1 MTLISRV
8 ALLAGLAVTFGSGI
22 ARADPPT
29 DPAAV
34 KQQDG
39 MWVDKDGNPTYKIDG
54 KQVDYYTFAG
64 YIRYSAN
71 CLQCHGPDA
80 LGSTYAPNLTDA
92 LKTIDFNEF
101 YGIVSGGKQNVSSSQ
116 NLVMPALGENKNV
129 MCYINAIYVYLRAR
143 STDAMG
149 RGRPEDYAKKPPEF
163 TTAENSCMG

>member
-8 ALLAGLAVTFGSGI
+8 ALLAGLAVTLGSGL
-22 ARADPPT
+22 ARADPPP

-39 MWVDKDGNPTYKIDG
+39 MWVDKDGNPTYKLDG
-54 KQVDYYTFAG
+54 KQIDYYTFAG

-92 LKTIDFNEF
+92 LKTIDYNEF

-116 NLVMPALGENKNV
+116 NLVMPALGANKNV

-143 STDAMG
+143 STDAVG
-149 RGRPEDYAKKPPEF
+149 RGRPEDVAKKPAEF
-163 TTAENSCMG
+163 TTAENACMG

>member
-22 ARADPPT
+22 ARADPPGNPT
-29 DPAAV
+29 AV

-54 KQVDYYTFAG
+54 KNVDYYTFAG

-80 LGSTYAPNLTDA
+80 LGSTYAPNLADA
-92 LKTIDFNEF
+92 LKTIGYDEF
-101 YGIVSGGKQNVSSSQ
+101 YGIVSGGKQNVSASQ

-149 RGRPEDYAKKPPEF
+149 RGRPEDHAAKPAAF

>member
-22 ARADPPT
+22 ARADPPSAPT
-29 DPAAV
+29 AV

-39 MWVDKDGNPTYKIDG
+39 MWVDKDGNPTYKVDG
-54 KQVDYYTFAG
+54 KKVDYYTFAG
-64 YIRYSAN
+64 YVRYSAN

-116 NLVMPALGENKNV
+116 NLVMPALGANKNV

-143 STDAMG
+143 STDAVG
-149 RGRPEDYAKKPPEF
+149 RGRPEDAEKKPAEF